1 MSFLISA
8 PIKNHQN
15 ENEEIA
21 LDHFH
26 WNYIF
31 ILRILPGENGNDL
44 CIIQSTEDFD
54 SHVGVETRCHEK
66 LFFVASGNA
75 PG

>member
-1 MSFLISA
+1 MKMKKSLWITFIGTT
-8 PIKNHQN
+8 
-15 ENEEIA
+15 
-21 LDHFH
+21 F
-26 WNYIF
+26 F